1 MMEIERC
8 SKADFLDIVDNLE
21 AFWGSDRAAAAHHPM
36 VIEEFGDTAFVA
48 RENGEIAGY
57 LFGFFNQSASY
68 FYIHLVAVRDSYKGK
83 GIARA
88 LYAHAEAIARARGAK
103 ALKAITSLS
112 NRESVAFHTA
122 LGFKQLGDGEQ
133 AGIHYVPS
141 YFSRTRN
148 MVVLWKD
155 L

>member
-1 MMEIERC
+1 MEIERC
-8 SKADFLDIVDNLE
+8 TRADFLDIVDNLP
-21 AFWGSDRAAAAHHPM
+21 AFWGSDRQAGAHHPM

-48 RENGEIAGY
+48 REDGAIVGY
-57 LFGFFNQSASY
+57 LFGFFDQSGKY
-68 FYIHLVAVRDSYKGK
+68 FYIHLIATREGYKGK

-88 LYAHAEAIARARGAK
+88 LYAHVEELARARGAK

-112 NRESVAFHTA
+112 NTGSVAFHGA

-133 AGIHYVPS
+133 AGIRYVPS

>member
-1 MMEIERC
+1 MEIERC
-8 SKADFLDIVDNLE
+8 TKADFLDIVDDLP
-21 AFWGSDRAAAAHHPM
+21 AYWGSDRTAGAHHPM

-48 RENGEIAGY
+48 REDGAICGY
-57 LFGFFNQSASY
+57 LFGFFAQTGPY
-68 FYIHLVAVRDSYKGK
+68 FFIHLVGVRDTHKGR
-83 GIARA
+83 GIGRA
-88 LYAHAEAIARARGAK
+88 LYAHVEEIARARGAT

-112 NRESVAFHTA
+112 NAGSVAFHAA
-122 LGFKQLGDGEQ
+122 LGFTQLGEGEQ
-133 AGIHYVPS
+133 AGIRYVPS

>member
-1 MMEIERC
+1 MEIEPC
-8 SKADFLDIVDNLE
+8 TKADFLDIVDDLT
-21 AFWGSDRAAAAHHPM
+21 AFWGSERTAAAHHPM
-36 VIEEFGDTAFVA
+36 VIEEFGDTAFVMRDA
-48 RENGEIAGY
+48 GVICGY
-57 LFGFFNQSASY
+57 LFGFFAQTGPY
-68 FYIHLVAVRDSYKGK
+68 FFIHLIAVREGYKGQ
-83 GIARA
+83 GIARTF
-88 LYAHAEAIARARGAK
+88 YAHAEEIARAKGAT

-112 NRESVAFHTA
+112 NAPSIAFHDS
-122 LGFKQLGDGEQ
+122 LGFKQLGDSEQ